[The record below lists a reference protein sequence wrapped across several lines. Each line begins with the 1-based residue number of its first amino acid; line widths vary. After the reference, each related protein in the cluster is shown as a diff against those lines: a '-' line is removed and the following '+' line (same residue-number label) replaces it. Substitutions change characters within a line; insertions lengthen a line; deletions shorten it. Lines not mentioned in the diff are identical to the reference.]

1 MLRLL
6 PLLMNLAA
14 TDVGAVLA
22 RKRRNAILYAIAG
35 MLAFTAW
42 LAAVAGAIIMVA
54 RHVGPVEALFLAAAL
69 LLALSLAGI
78 ASVMWANRRDE
89 RRRVA
94 TGTKPALVTLA
105 ALTALP
111 VLARSRSLLVM
122 AGLAGVAFLA
132 LRSGTIGE
140 DGHRS

>member
-6 PLLMNLAA
+6 PILMNLAA

-42 LAAVAGAIIMVA
+42 LAAVAGAIIVAA

-69 LLALSLAGI
+69 LLALSLAAI
-78 ASVMWANRRDE
+78 ASVMWANRRDG
-89 RRRVA
+89 RRQAATVA
-94 TGTKPALVTLA
+94 KPALFTAAALAILPALTRSLPLILAVALTGLAVLA
-105 ALTALP
+105 AREGNAVEP
-111 VLARSRSLLVM
+111 D
-122 AGLAGVAFLA
+122 
-132 LRSGTIGE
+132 
-140 DGHRS
+140 DG